1 MENGLYIYS
10 WLGEA
15 PLATE
20 NKEINLQAHI

>member
-15 PLATE
+15 PLATV
-20 NKEINLQAHI
+20 NKREINSPTF